1 MDDVARF
8 MESGGVVAW
17 GIVPSDPKVFS
28 RETPGSLT
36 NRYLEIRKTVTEHV
50 DEETFDRAS
59 LITPSCGIQLGTE
72 GEAVAIMEAAAAI
85 AERVR
90 EVI

>member
-1 MDDVARF
+1 
-8 MESGGVVAW
+8 MESGGVIAW
-17 GIVPSDPKVFS
+17 GIVPSDPKVFGW
-28 RETPGSLT
+28 ETVESLT

-50 DEETFDRAS
+50 EREIFDGQS

-85 AERVR
+85 AERVH
-90 EVI
+90 EVIR